1 MNFTEISQNNSTFI
15 SNVANLKK
23 NNDKQK
29 KDKKKIQKVKN
40 NPC

>member
-1 MNFTEISQNNSTFI
+1 MNFTEISQNNSTLI

-23 NNDKQK
+23 KNNK
-29 KDKKKIQKVKN
+29 KKKEKKKIQKVKN

>member
-1 MNFTEISQNNSTFI
+1 MNFTEISQNNSTLI

-29 KDKKKIQKVKN
+29 KDKKKSKK
-40 NPC
+40 

>member
-1 MNFTEISQNNSTFI
+1 MNFTEIPQNNSTLI

>member
-1 MNFTEISQNNSTFI
+1 MNFTEISQNNSTLI

-29 KDKKKIQKVKN
+29 KDKKK
-40 NPC
+40 NPKSKK

>member
-1 MNFTEISQNNSTFI
+1 MNFTEISQNNSTLI

-23 NNDKQK
+23 NNDKHR

>member
-1 MNFTEISQNNSTFI
+1 MNITEISQNNSTLI

>member
-1 MNFTEISQNNSTFI
+1 MNFTEISQNNSTLI